1 MTPPKEIVYQ
11 GFLPYRVFK
20 GSEVDKKSHLK
31 YRPLEF
37 ISLASYPPTVIKW
50 AEAEKM
56 SVVKELYQLQETDLE
71 IESSEQA
78 LAQIA
83 SQLGESQAVVR
94 TRTELKLKQ
103 QHLEELGRQQHSAEW
118 EIEDLVNKLTTA
130 EEKLYS
136 GRIKD
141 PKELTNLQHEVNGLR
156 ARRNQLEDKALEV
169 MDQVELSTAG
179 VATLS
184 NELKTVEAEWHSQ
197 QQQLST
203 NMEQLKTTLPDLRHK
218 QQLLSVKIDPQTIEL
233 YQELKKR
240 KGRAVVKVEQG
251 ICCGCRI
258 SLPTTEL
265 QRARGDSLV
274 QCSSCGRILFLP

>member
-1 MTPPKEIVYQ
+1 MGI
-11 GFLPYRVFK
+11 
-20 GSEVDKKSHLK
+20 
-31 YRPLEF
+31 
-37 ISLASYPPTVIKW
+37 IKQ
-50 AEAEKM
+50 
-56 SVVKELYQLQETDLE
+56 LYQLQEVDLE

-83 SQLGESQAVVR
+83 RRLGESQAVVR
-94 TRTELKLKQ
+94 AQTKLKSEQ
-103 QHLEELGRQQHSAEW
+103 QQLEELGRQQHSAEW

-156 ARRNQLEDKALEV
+156 ARRNHLEDKALEM
-169 MDQVELSTAG
+169 MDQVELSTAS
-179 VATLS
+179 VAALS
-184 NELKTVEAEWHSQ
+184 NELKTLEAEWHSQ

-203 NMEQLKTTLPDLRHK
+203 NMEQFKTTLSDLKHK
-218 QQLLSVKIDPQTIEL
+218 RQLLSAKVDSQAVEL
-233 YQELKKR
+233 YQELKKQ
-240 KGRAVVKVEQG
+240 KGQAVAKVEQG

-265 QRARGDSLV
+265 QRARSDSLV
-274 QCSSCGRILFLP
+274 QCSSCGRILFLA